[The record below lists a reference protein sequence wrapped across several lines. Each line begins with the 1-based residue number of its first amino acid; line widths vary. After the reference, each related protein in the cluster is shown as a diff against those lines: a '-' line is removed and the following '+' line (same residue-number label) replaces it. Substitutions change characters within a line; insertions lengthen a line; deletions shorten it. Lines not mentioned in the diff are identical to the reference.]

1 MFLEEMKWP
10 EVDALDREK
19 VIAVACI
26 SALEQHSAHLPVSTD
41 YLIGSEIERRVERE
55 LPRTLLCLPPLWLGC
70 SSHHMDFAGT
80 ISISVETMSRLLQ
93 DVVASVMKHGFRKL
107 LILNS
112 HGGNRATLGY
122 TIQSIGHSYPD
133 ALIVGATYWDLVNK
147 ELWQARET
155 EFGGMGHA
163 CELETSILL
172 NIAPKLVD
180 LSKAEPDGM
189 TLSESEFGRNEMLS
203 SPAVAVYKTFAET
216 SRHGGHGD
224 PRSASADK
232 GERFLQI
239 ITAGVKRLCDDMLAG
254 RI

>member
-1 MFLEEMKWP
+1 MFLQEMKWP
-10 EVDALDREK
+10 EIDALDREK

-26 SALEQHSAHLPVSTD
+26 SAVEQHSVHLPVSTD
-41 YLIGSEIERRVERE
+41 YLIGSEIVRRVEHE

-80 ISISVETMSRLLQ
+80 ITLSLETMSRVLR
-93 DVVASVMKHGFRKL
+93 DITESVMKHGFRKL

-122 TIQSIGHSYPD
+122 TVQAIGHSYPD
-133 ALIVGATYWDLVNK
+133 SLIVGATYWDLVNK
-147 ELWQARET
+147 KLWDARET

-172 NIAPKLVD
+172 NIAPDLVD
-180 LSKAEPDGM
+180 LRKAEPDGM

-203 SPAVAVYKTFAET
+203 AAAVSVYKTFAET
-216 SRHGGHGD
+216 STHGGHGD
-224 PRSASADK
+224 PRTASAEK

-254 RI
+254 KI

>member
-1 MFLEEMKWP
+1 MFLQEMKWP
-10 EVDALDREK
+10 EVDALDREN

-26 SALEQHSAHLPVSTD
+26 SALEQHSLHLPVSTD
-41 YLIGSEIERRVERE
+41 YLIGSEIVRRVEQD
-55 LPRTLLCLPPLWLGC
+55 LPGTLLCLPPIWLGC

-80 ISISVETMSRLLQ
+80 ISISVETMSHVLQ
-93 DVVASVMKHGFRKL
+93 EITESVMKHGFRKL
-107 LILNS
+107 LFLNS
-112 HGGNRATLGY
+112 HGGNRATLSY
-122 TIQSIGHSYPD
+122 TIQAIGHKYPG
-133 ALIVGATYWDLVNK
+133 ALIVGATYWDLVTK

-172 NIAPKLVD
+172 SIAPHLVD

-189 TLSESEFGRNEMLS
+189 TLSESEFGRNEMLAS
-203 SPAVAVYKTFAET
+203 ASVAVYKTFAET

-224 PRSASADK
+224 PRTASAEK

-239 ITAGVKRLCDDMLAG
+239 IAAGVKHLCEDMLAG
-254 RI
+254 KI

>member
-1 MFLEEMKWP
+1 MFLQEMKWP

-26 SALEQHSAHLPVSTD
+26 SALEQHSLHLPVSTD
-41 YLIGSEIERRVERE
+41 YLIGAEIVRRVEHD
-55 LPRTLLCLPPLWLGC
+55 LPRTLLCLPPIWLGC
-70 SSHHMDFAGT
+70 SDHHMDFVGT

-93 DVVASVMKHGFRKL
+93 DIAASVMKHGFRKL

-112 HGGNRATLGY
+112 HGGNRATLAY
-122 TIQSIGHSYPD
+122 SIQAMAHRFPD
-133 ALIVGATYWDLVNK
+133 SLIIGATYWDLVTK
-147 ELWQARET
+147 ELSQIRET

-172 NIAPKLVD
+172 SIAPKLVD

-189 TLSESEFGRNEMLS
+189 TLSASEFGRQELLS
-203 SPAVAVYKTFAET
+203 SSAIAVYKTFAET

-224 PRSASADK
+224 PQTASAEK

-239 ITAGVKRLCDDMLAG
+239 IGNGVKRLCEDMLAG
-254 RI
+254 KI